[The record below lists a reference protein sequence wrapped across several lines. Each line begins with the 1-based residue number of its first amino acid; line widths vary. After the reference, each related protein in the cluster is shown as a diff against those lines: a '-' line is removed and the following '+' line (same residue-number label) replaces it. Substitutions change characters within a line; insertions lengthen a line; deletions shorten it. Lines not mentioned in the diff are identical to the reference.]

1 MAVTAEK
8 ILDIKG
14 WTKEWSFPVASGET
28 IYKGTL
34 AVLDDDG
41 YLRNLSSTYVTQAKI
56 VVYVADGSA
65 NATPAATTSAG
76 SVSGTLEIGSA
87 VAGDKTVRLCYLDG
101 FVRATLTSTTQL
113 NIGKTQYASD
123 NFTID
128 EAQNSG
134 VKVGT
139 LLTYIDAD
147 EGWIELNKF
156 YQHDGTIFY
165 KQAITRSSTAGG
177 LFNILNPAGATILVE
192 RVVLDITAGTSGA
205 GTIDVGVATT
215 LTSNDALIDGVAS
228 STTGVKNTGKNAGTN
243 GTHVAKATSGQYI
256 TGTLATGA
264 AGSLLAGTVGI
275 WYRYWE

>member
-1 MAVTAEK
+1 MAVTVEK
-8 ILDIKG
+8 ILEIKG
-14 WTKEWSFPVASGET
+14 QTKEWSFPVASGET
-28 IYKGTL
+28 IYKGTI

-56 VVYVADGSA
+56 VVFVADGSA
-65 NATPAATTSAG
+65 NTSPAATTSAG
-76 SVSGTLEIGSA
+76 SISGTLEVGSA

-101 FVRATLTSTTQL
+101 FVRATFTSTTQA

-123 NFTID
+123 NFTVD

-134 VKVGT
+134 VKIGT
-139 LLTYIDAD
+139 LVTYIDAD

-177 LFNILNPAGATILVE
+177 LFNI
-192 RVVLDITAGTSGA
+192 TAGTSGA
-205 GTIDVGVATT
+205 GTIDVGVAAT

-228 STTGVKNTGKNAGTN
+228 STTGVKNSHKNAGTN
-243 GTHVAKATSGQYI
+243 GTHLAKATSAQYI

-264 AGSLLAGTVGI
+264 SGSLLAGTVGI

>member
-1 MAVTAEK
+1 MAVTVEK
-8 ILDIKG
+8 ILEIKG

-41 YLRNLSSTYVTQAKI
+41 YLRNLSSTYVTQAK
-56 VVYVADGSA
+56 VVVFVADGSA
-65 NATPAATTSAG
+65 NASPAATTSAG
-76 SVSGTLEIGSA
+76 SISGTLEVGSA

-101 FVRATLTSTTQL
+101 FIRATFTSTTQA

-123 NFTID
+123 NFTVD

-134 VKVGT
+134 VKIGT
-139 LLTYIDAD
+139 LMTYIDAD

-177 LFNILNPAGATILVE
+177 LFNILNPTGATIMIE
-192 RVVLDITAGTSGA
+192 KVVVDITTATSAA
-205 GTIDVGVATT
+205 GTIDVGVAAT

-228 STTGVKNTGKNAGTN
+228 STTGVKNSHKNAGTN
-243 GTHVAKATSGQYI
+243 GTHLAKATSAQYI

-264 AGSLLAGTVGI
+264 SGSLLAGTVGI